1 MKKIQN
7 ILTAT
12 ALVPVMLF
20 SSCSNDFLK
29 RTPETALDTELVM
42 NDPDL
47 LPSTVVG
54 TMGVLTS
61 AAFNGRD
68 LTVIGDLTTDLVT
81 TAIRSSNGTLRDFD
95 EWNINT
101 NSTDVAGL
109 YTQGHGAAAYAARTI
124 EAALRLIQDS
134 ASLEDGQLT
143 NLYNALATSYTIKV
157 YAEYIMTQYF
167 CVDVNYEGRIGNN
180 ARRVGLMLLVNKAL
194 ANTDPANMST
204 LEDTY
209 RFMEYELGQALH
221 YYERSQNT
229 TTLSAS
235 DPRFYPSKAAAYLL
249 QARVAL
255 AQGRS
260 NPAKFSEALTAVEN
274 AFSCLGDVGAN
285 QELISDQD
293 GLLAA
298 YGTSPSTEDIWLLNY
313 TSQDNLS
320 ANSLANLFGAYGFN
334 ASEYATGLFHTA
346 DIRKALYYGENAMD
360 EDHDSRCLKYPN
372 DDGVFNVPVFRVPEL
387 YLIKAEAAAWN
398 GDLSTAQEALFAVI
412 GARDTSIG
420 SIEDMMS
427 SYRPSDINT
436 NPDVNNG
443 QPVGILNVIMEE
455 RAREFLC
462 EGHRWFDLRRN
473 GLSLT
478 REGDLAN
485 QQYSFHF
492 QNYPIYAFAFPIPF
506 SETNT
511 NQWKNGRGIVSYNS
525 DWTINQMDNSN
536 RNWQNNAWD
545 QLDGTTYS
553 ATVGLPA
560 NFSDATPH
568 DWNNQNPR

>member
-1 MKKIQN
+1 M
-7 ILTAT
+7 
-12 ALVPVMLF
+12 
-20 SSCSNDFLK
+20 
-29 RTPETALDTELVM
+29 
-42 NDPDL
+42 
-47 LPSTVVG
+47 
-54 TMGVLTS
+54 
-61 AAFNGRD
+61 
-68 LTVIGDLTTDLVT
+68 
-81 TAIRSSNGTLRDFD
+81 
-95 EWNINT
+95 
-101 NSTDVAGL
+101 
-109 YTQGHGAAAYAARTI
+109 
-124 EAALRLIQDS
+124 
-134 ASLEDGQLT
+134 
-143 NLYNALATSYTIKV
+143 
-157 YAEYIMTQYF
+157 
-167 CVDVNYEGRIGNN
+167 
-180 ARRVGLMLLVNKAL
+180 
-194 ANTDPANMST
+194 
-204 LEDTY
+204 
-209 RFMEYELGQALH
+209 
-221 YYERSQNT
+221 
-229 TTLSAS
+229 
-235 DPRFYPSKAAAYLL
+235 
-249 QARVAL
+249 
-255 AQGRS
+255 
-260 NPAKFSEALTAVEN
+260 
-274 AFSCLGDVGAN
+274 
-285 QELISDQD
+285 
-293 GLLAA
+293 
-298 YGTSPSTEDIWLLNY
+298 
-313 TSQDNLS
+313 
-320 ANSLANLFGAYGFN
+320 
-334 ASEYATGLFHTA
+334 
-346 DIRKALYYGENAMD
+346 
-360 EDHDSRCLKYPN
+360 
-372 DDGVFNVPVFRVPEL
+372 FNVPVFRVPEL

-511 NQWKNGRGIVSYNS
+511 NQWQNGRGIVSYNS